1 MVKNK
6 KAKLSMFKSARL
18 ALDFLIMPFI
28 FRVRKKEG
36 GLLLFSTLYTIAVSD
51 STLLV
56 IANITVFL
64 SASLIVYS
72 LNDFTDRYDDLN
84 NPKKN
89 KSFVKELINQPHVFA
104 ISHTA
109 FIVAVLIFI
118 LAIFGW
124 YKMSVFLLVVITNAL
139 YCKWLKGTPIFDLV
153 IIVLCGGLYVF
164 LATMPEYELA
174 VTAGIMTGMPHLFQ
188 MLTDKISD
196 AKARVKT
203 TVVRYPHATKI
214 TTAILCFLLAFVYFI
229 FSLPHQ
235 AIASLLPIA
244 VTFLPFSVERQWTIT
259 RLYFTLLWVSQL
271 YVNLY

>member
-1 MVKNK
+1 MPNSINNK
-6 KAKLSMFKSARL
+6 LGFWQLMIVSL
-18 ALDFLIMPFI
+18 AFI
-28 FRVRKKEG
+28 TKPYMYRIKKMEG
-36 GLLLFSTLYTIAVSD
+36 GLLLFALSYSWLTKES
-51 STLLV
+51 LV
-56 IANITVFL
+56 IFWLNLLLSSITYFCL
-64 SASLIVYS
+64 YAY
-72 LNDFTDRYDDLN
+72 NDFIDRYDDLS
-84 NPKKN
+84 NPKKDRA
-89 KSFVKELINQPHVFA
+89 FVQQLIKHPTIFNASYTTLILVLAA
-104 ISHTA
+104 ISY
-109 FIVAVLIFI
+109 IF
-118 LAIFGW
+118 FGP
-124 YKMSVFLLVVITNAL
+124 YKLLVFFLVILTNTL
-139 YCKWLKGTPIFDLV
+139 YCKLLKGVPVADIL
-153 IIVLCGGLYVF
+153 IIIICSSLFVF

-196 AKARVKT
+196 AKASVKT